1 MRESQNNLI
10 LIIEA
15 NLTQI
20 ILDFLEINN
29 PESYMEV
36 KEYLLSLSENSADLI
51 SEISDEIISLNA
63 NLDFKET
70 FDLII
75 KNYFPE

>member
-1 MRESQNNLI
+1 MKESQNNLI
-10 LIIEA
+10 LILEA
-15 NLTQI
+15 NLAQI

-29 PESYMEV
+29 PESYLDI
-36 KEYLLSLSENSADLI
+36 KEYLLSLSENNADLI
-51 SEISDEIISLNA
+51 SEISDEIISLND